1 MIKTCKHCNGTFVFD
16 FSAGL
21 TATAYCSDECREAVR
36 VEYQRIYHRHYQRK
50 ITRLR
55 RERRKPRR
63 CPTCRKLFSDYRLN
77 QLYCCEACRQDAQWR
92 RQAERR
98 KYASTESIASV

>member
-1 MIKTCKHCNGTFVFD
+1 MPHRTCKHCNGTFIFD
-16 FSAGL
+16 KSLGL
-21 TATAYCSDECREAVR
+21 FATAYCSDECRR
-36 VEYQRIYHRHYQRK
+36 SHDSDYKRIYNRHYQRMR
-50 ITRLR
+50 TRLR

-63 CPTCRKLFSDYRLN
+63 CPTCQKSFSDYRLN

-98 KYASTESIASV
+98 KYQPARTVLA